1 MFFREE
7 GQEPHILCI
16 EKLFVD
22 SAGVQTL
29 YGFWFYRPNETFHS
43 ATRKFLEK
51 VSMTCSYRH
60 FL

>member
-1 MFFREE
+1 M
-7 GQEPHILCI
+7 CI

-22 SAGVQTL
+22 SAGIQTL

-51 VSMTCSYRH
+51 VRSLYT
-60 FL
+60 LILT